1 MKIAHFKKLLA
12 GNNAVRISDDLIV
25 FNDFELYNYTKDESK
40 NYTTLEEL
48 LDDNA
53 DVKKII
59 EDAPYF
65 ELKFAGGRGSAS
77 KSGKKMG
84 FNHARHG
91 GRDGTKTMLNA
102 ELNFNTA
109 KGNSLKAVMGRF
121 KDKYGKADHEYGALV
136 DEQGFVHHL
145 RNGNKHN
152 VTYAKPLDGM
162 TIVHNHPSGSMFSDT
177 DLITTA
183 TTKARGVVAMSSNNA
198 NRGKTY
204 HFQKNNNFKA
214 KDFLKA
220 LRNASWDESLGYDK
234 GASQWLRGNQRKYG
248 YKFSASKLIGE

>member
-25 FNDFELYNYTKDESK
+25 FNDFELYSLKTDESK

-53 DVKKII
+53 DVKSII
-59 EDAPYF
+59 ENAPYF
-65 ELKFAGGRGSAS
+65 TLGFDGGRGSAS
-77 KSGKKMG
+77 KNNSGERMG
-84 FNHARHG
+84 FSHVTERAPLG
-91 GRDGTKTMLNA
+91 KTLLNA

-109 KGNSLKAVMGRF
+109 KGNSLKAVLGRF
-121 KDKYGKADHEYGALV
+121 KDKYGDAKKEYGASV
-136 DEQGFVHHL
+136 DDEGFVHKL
-145 RNGNKHN
+145 RSGGKHA
-152 VTYAKPLDGM
+152 VDIQGYDGH
-162 TIVHNHPSGSMFSDT
+162 TLIHNHPSGSMLSDT
-177 DLITTA
+177 DLISTA
-183 TTKARGVVAMSSNNA
+183 TTKAKGIVAMSSNA
-198 NRGKTY
+198 GNRGKTY

-214 KDFLKA
+214 KDFIKA
-220 LRNASWDESLGYDK
+220 LRNASWDASLGYDK